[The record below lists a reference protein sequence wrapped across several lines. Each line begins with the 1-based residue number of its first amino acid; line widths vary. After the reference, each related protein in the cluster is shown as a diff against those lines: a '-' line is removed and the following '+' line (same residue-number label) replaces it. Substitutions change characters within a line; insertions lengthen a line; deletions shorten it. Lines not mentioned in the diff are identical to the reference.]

1 MAKEK
6 EKMKLNK
13 IGFIGLGLIGGS
25 IAKAIKKYYPDS
37 KIYGTAYHSET
48 VREAYEDGI
57 ILNNDPLPIDFFS
70 EMDVIFL
77 CSPVKINNEYLKKL
91 KSIIKSSCI
100 ITDVGSVKGEINTLA
115 ESLHMSA
122 NFIGG
127 HPMTG
132 KETIGFSNADPLILE
147 NAFYI
152 VTPASGITTDTSDEF
167 IDFISNLH
175 AIPIV
180 VSPEKHDFAAA
191 VVSHLPHII
200 SASLVN
206 LLMESDSKDQLMK
219 TIAAG
224 GFRDITRISSSSP
237 IMWQNICLSNKESV
251 LKAIDIFQQNLS
263 TIKNSI
269 KSENTDEILQ
279 FFSDAK
285 EYRDSLPIKS
295 AGSIAP
301 SYEFYSDMEDK
312 VGGIALVSQLLADN
326 NISLKNIGIINNRE
340 FEEGVLRI
348 EFYDSDSMDKAID
361 TLKKNN
367 YSLHIKN

>member
-1 MAKEK
+1 
-6 EKMKLNK
+6 MKLNK

-25 IAKAIKKYYPDS
+25 IAKAIKKYYPHS
-37 KIYGTAYHSET
+37 EIYGTAYHEET
-48 VREAYEDGI
+48 VREAYCDGI
-57 ILNNDPLPIDFFS
+57 ILNNSQLSIEFFYD
-70 EMDVIFL
+70 MDVIFL
-77 CSPVKINNEYLKKL
+77 CSPVKINNEYLKAL
-91 KSIIKSSCI
+91 KYIVKESCI
-100 ITDVGSVKGEINTLA
+100 ITDVGSVKSEINSLA
-115 ESLHMSA
+115 ESLDMSS

-132 KETIGFSNADPLILE
+132 KETVGFSNADPLILE

-152 VTPASGITTDTSDEF
+152 VTPASGINEETSNEF
-167 IDFISNLH
+167 IDFITHLH

-200 SASLVN
+200 SASLVKI
-206 LLMESDSKDQLMK
+206 LMESDSKDQLMK

-237 IMWQNICLSNKESV
+237 IMWQNICLSNKEAV
-251 LKAIDIFQQNLS
+251 LQAIDIFQRDLA
-263 TIKNSI
+263 SI
-269 KSENTDEILQ
+269 KDSISDENTEEILK
-279 FFSDAK
+279 FFSEAK

-295 AGSIAP
+295 PGSIAP

-312 VGGIALVSQLLADN
+312 VGGIAMVSRLLADN

-348 EFYDSDSMDKAID
+348 EFYDSNAMNKANE
-361 TLKKNN
+361 TLKKHN
-367 YSLHIKN
+367 YTLHTKS